1 MQGQASRSETRSFSE
16 REVRGERGA
25 QPVLD
30 ICHRGEVDPYT
41 GLTRFAV
48 MRRIHARYVTPNA
61 HPDAHMTDS
70 PPPWLSMVIPIK
82 DERDNLQPLT
92 TQLTKVLGSLEQTHE
107 APFEIVYVD
116 DGSTDGSSALLDEI
130 RRHTPEV
137 RVLHFDR
144 NYGQTEA
151 FAAGFRHAR
160 GALIATLDGDRQYDP
175 ADISL
180 LLPLINDYDLVCGRR
195 RQRLDTVMRRLASR
209 LAYLARNVVLR
220 DGIHDS
226 GCSLKIFR
234 RPVIERIPLF
244 HNMHRFFPA
253 LARMHGFSVTEVPVQ
268 HFPRTHGRSKYGIG
282 NRLLAG
288 LYDILAVRWMQT
300 RCLRYE
306 IVPEATDADDP
317 ASVAHHDPV

>member
-1 MQGQASRSETRSFSE
+1 
-16 REVRGERGA
+16 
-25 QPVLD
+25 
-30 ICHRGEVDPYT
+30 
-41 GLTRFAV
+41 
-48 MRRIHARYVTPNA
+48 
-61 HPDAHMTDS
+61 
-70 PPPWLSMVIPIK
+70 MVIPIK
-82 DERDNLQPLT
+82 DERDNVQPLT
-92 TQLTKVLGSLEQTHE
+92 NQLTKVLGSLEPSRE

-116 DGSTDGSSALLDEI
+116 DGSTDGSSAMLDDI
-130 RRHTPEV
+130 GRHIPEV
-137 RVLHFDR
+137 RVIHFDG
-144 NYGQTEA
+144 NYGQTAA

-160 GALIATLDGDRQYDP
+160 GELIATLDGDLQYDP

-180 LLPLINDYDLVCGRR
+180 LLPLIKDYDLVCGRR
-195 RQRLDTVMRRLASR
+195 RQRLDTFIRRLSSR

-268 HFPRTHGRSKYGIG
+268 HFPRAHGQSKYGIG
-282 NRLLAG
+282 NRLVAG
-288 LYDILAVRWMQT
+288 LYDLLAVRWMQA

-306 IVPEATDADDP
+306 IVREPADP
-317 ASVAHHDPV
+317 ADTTASHDSP

>member
-1 MQGQASRSETRSFSE
+1 
-16 REVRGERGA
+16 
-25 QPVLD
+25 
-30 ICHRGEVDPYT
+30 
-41 GLTRFAV
+41 
-48 MRRIHARYVTPNA
+48 
-61 HPDAHMTDS
+61 
-70 PPPWLSMVIPIK
+70 MVIPIK
-82 DERDNLQPLT
+82 DERDNVQPLT
-92 TQLTKVLGSLEQTHE
+92 NQLTKALGSLEPSRE

-116 DGSTDGSSALLDEI
+116 DGSTDGSSALLDDI
-130 RRHTPEV
+130 GRHIPEV
-137 RVLHFDR
+137 RVIHFDG
-144 NYGQTEA
+144 NYGQTAA

-160 GALIATLDGDRQYDP
+160 SELIATLDGDLQYDP

-180 LLPLINDYDLVCGRR
+180 LLPLIKDYDLVCGRR
-195 RQRLDTVMRRLASR
+195 RQRLDTFIRRLSSR

-268 HFPRTHGRSKYGIG
+268 HFPRAHGRSKYGIG
-282 NRLLAG
+282 NRLVAG
-288 LYDILAVRWMQT
+288 LYDLLAVRWMQA

-306 IVPEATDADDP
+306 IVHEPTDP
-317 ASVAHHDPV
+317 ADTTASHDSP